1 MFFNGAADKLKKE
14 QEQRKADL
22 QRRQATER
30 RAAAVVDAQ
39 KAARA
44 EEERRERAEEQQR
57 KAEERAALELVLA
70 NNEGVRW
77 ESRLIG
83 TRSDAAMQRGI
94 RARAD
99 DKIVLP
105 PSAWHALQNAGAA
118 GMGGHMFFEVSTVGG
133 EERRRTH
140 AGVLGFDGVEGN
152 VGLPAQVLR
161 QLGVSTSYSI
171 NDIDHGSGE
180 GGEPASEQQQRQQAA
195 QAASASIVGG
205 VVGGAVDVKVSYRRL
220 PKGTYCKLQPR
231 SQDFQGVRSRLLIF
245 SLFFFFS
252 PCGTRRDSRD
262 ALLCFFFFKQHH
274 FQRTPRR
281 SIR

>member
-1 MFFNGAADKLKKE
+1 MFLNGAADKLKKE
-14 QEQRKADL
+14 QEKRKADL

-30 RAAAVVDAQ
+30 RAAAVVESQ
-39 KAARA
+39 KNERA
-44 EEERRERAEEQQR
+44 EAERRERAEEAQR
-57 KAEERAALELVLA
+57 KAEERAALDLILA
-70 NNEGVRW
+70 NNDGVRW

-105 PSAWHALQNAGAA
+105 PSAWHMLQNAGAA
-118 GMGGHMFFEVSTVGG
+118 GMGGNMFFEVTTVGG
-133 EERRRTH
+133 SEGERRRTH

-161 QLGVSTSYSI
+161 QLGVGTSYSI
-171 NDIDHGSGE
+171 SNNNGDDNNNNNNEDGAGAGADEDPTATAAAAAS
-180 GGEPASEQQQRQQAA
+180 SEQQQQQ
-195 QAASASIVGG
+195 QQQQQSIVGG

-231 SQDFQGVRSRLLIF
+231 SQDFQGELAAEADVDLRGLLEKAV
-245 SLFFFFS
+245 
-252 PCGTRRDSRD
+252 G
-262 ALLCFFFFKQHH
+262 K
-274 FQRTPRR
+274 
-281 SIR
+281 